1 MFLAIVATNINAR
14 ICSKKDVIRVFFLL
28 KVNLKQNVNYVSF
41 VLPVFYH
48 ILFLGVQ
55 TKLSW
60 EGELERFQKQV
71 GLSFIC
77 LSNTS
82 MKKKCRSVR
91 VTVVTHLPLTL
102 FSRRK

>member
-1 MFLAIVATNINAR
+1 MNLL
-14 ICSKKDVIRVFFLL
+14 KKRRYSSFFLL
-28 KVNLKQNVNYVSF
+28 KVKLKQNVNYVSF

-60 EGELERFQKQV
+60 EGELERFQKQE

-82 MKKKCRSVR
+82 MEKKRNEGV
-91 VTVVTHLPLTL
+91 LG
-102 FSRRK
+102 